1 MALLSAVVGGA
12 REDRSDRMTIKA
24 PRAPLQL
31 TTIED
36 ELDDVLAAACD
47 RESLVLIELVM
58 SRLDAR
64 GRCLSLPKMNS
75 MRPARRVPRH
85 AAARF
90 SAYLLKPRQQQNMQN
105 RAEIYT

>member
-1 MALLSAVVGGA
+1 
-12 REDRSDRMTIKA
+12 MTIKA

-47 RESLVLIELVM
+47 RESLVL

-75 MRPARRVPRH
+75 MRPAASRPTARSGTIFSIFAKTAATTEH
-85 AAARF
+85 AKQGRDLYMTGVVCGCD
-90 SAYLLKPRQQQNMQN
+90 S
-105 RAEIYT
+105 